1 MAIYV
6 VYENS
11 NLSVVM
17 GKNTDLKNAR
27 WAKQLDEK
35 WKKKK
40 ATTINDKYLCERMAI
55 LRANF

>member
-40 ATTINDKYLCERMAI
+40 L
-55 LRANF
+55 LR